1 MRFLPVS
8 TNAMLVE
15 LADLDAT
22 LMLFDAL
29 ERAPVEGIEEIVP
42 AARTLMI
49 RFRPEIVTAEA
60 VARHLAGLDLT
71 HVSRGHGQLIE
82 IPVRY
87 DGEDLPEVAEL
98 LGITPEEVIRRHT
111 GAEYTVAFAGF
122 APGFAYMVAPGA
134 DLEVPRR
141 KTPRTRIP
149 AGAVGL
155 AGPFSGIYPRE
166 SPGGWQ
172 IIGTTPLAMF
182 DLGRERPALLQPG
195 DRVRFFDLTRAPDHV
210 TVKPEPPPKPAS
222 AAGGQLGLRV
232 LAVGAPVLFQDLGRA
247 GLAHQG
253 VSASGALDRSAL
265 EAANRLV
272 GNPRDAACLEITLG
286 GFSFVAERAAVI
298 ALTGAPAP
306 ITIRTAEDR
315 VIAAPPNRVV
325 RLEAGDTVSVGVPSQ
340 GMRSYLAVRGGFA
353 VTPVL
358 GSAAMDTLSGL
369 GPPPVAAGDRLALNP
384 APEAVA
390 ESKPPAPRWLPSAT
404 DVVTLDVAMGP
415 RTDWFTPDA
424 VRAFAVQ
431 EWVVTPQSSRVGI
444 RLEGKQPIARAIESE
459 LPSEGTVPGALQ
471 VPPSGQPVLFLADH
485 PLTGGYPVI
494 ATVAPY
500 HLDLA
505 AQIPIGA
512 RIRFNPI
519 RPFKEISLSDPAS
532 PE

>member
-1 MRFLPVS
+1 M
-8 TNAMLVE
+8 
-15 LADLDAT
+15 
-22 LMLFDAL
+22 
-29 ERAPVEGIEEIVP
+29 
-42 AARTLMI
+42 
-49 RFRPEIVTAEA
+49 
-60 VARHLAGLDLT
+60 
-71 HVSRGHGQLIE
+71 
-82 IPVRY
+82 
-87 DGEDLPEVAEL
+87 
-98 LGITPEEVIRRHT
+98 
-111 GAEYTVAFAGF
+111 
-122 APGFAYMVAPGA
+122 
-134 DLEVPRR
+134 
-141 KTPRTRIP
+141 
-149 AGAVGL
+149 
-155 AGPFSGIYPRE
+155 
-166 SPGGWQ
+166 
-172 IIGTTPLAMF
+172 
-182 DLGRERPALLQPG
+182 
-195 DRVRFFDLTRAPDHV
+195 
-210 TVKPEPPPKPAS
+210 
-222 AAGGQLGLRV
+222 
-232 LAVGAPVLFQDLGRA
+232 LFQDLGRA

-444 RLEGKQPIARAIESE
+444 QLEGKQPIARAIESE
-459 LPSEGTVPGALQ
+459 LPSEGTVPGALR